1 MSKDK
6 ERDELSML
14 KQKNKLMNSVSLAGI
29 VIAGIV
35 HLLARKF
42 HVFDHTM
49 HAHGMLTS
57 SEMESQYGPTLYIL
71 LALPVFLLA
80 VTFAIYARRSDHP
93 IIPYLHTLILTLG
106 SNILNPLSKFRMQP
120 TS

>member
-1 MSKDK
+1 
-6 ERDELSML
+6 ML
-14 KQKNKLMNSVSLAGI
+14 KQKNKLMNSVSLAVI

-57 SEMESQYGPTLYIL
+57 SEMESQYGPTL
-71 LALPVFLLA
+71 
-80 VTFAIYARRSDHP
+80 
-93 IIPYLHTLILTLG
+93 
-106 SNILNPLSKFRMQP
+106 
-120 TS
+120 